1 VSLAPRFSAVLAI
14 KSGEKSGLA
23 EMGEAFEMGMFYYFL
38 LVHLTA
44 TWALVGLIW
53 VVQCVQYPLY
63 EQVGGEEFRAFHAQH
78 CRRITWVVGP
88 LMLAELT
95 SGLGL
100 LWLAPSQPALWLGF
114 GLLLLIWA
122 STAFLQVPLHDHL
135 AKGQDIVAIRRLV
148 RSNWLRTLAWTARG
162 GVVIWLWMAFSKG
175 LS

>member
-1 VSLAPRFSAVLAI
+1 ML
-14 KSGEKSGLA
+14 
-23 EMGEAFEMGMFYYFL
+23 YYCL

-63 EQVGGEEFRAFHAQH
+63 EQVGRAEFRAFHAQH

-88 LMLAELT
+88 LMLAEAA

-100 LWLAPSQPALWLGF
+100 LWLAPPHPVLWLGF

-122 STAFLQVPLHDHL
+122 STAFLQVPLHDQL
-135 AKGQDIVAIRRLV
+135 AKGHDVGVIRRLV
-148 RSNWLRTLAWTARG
+148 RSNWLRTLAWSARG
-162 GVVIWLWMAFSKG
+162 GLVVWLWMAFSKAQG
-175 LS
+175 